1 LIPGFERRSCLER
14 TINKENY
21 TEIKEEE
28 EEEKNYNKNKRV
40 KENV

>member
-14 TINKENY
+14 TKNKENY

-28 EEEKNYNKNKRV
+28 EKKLIRIRI